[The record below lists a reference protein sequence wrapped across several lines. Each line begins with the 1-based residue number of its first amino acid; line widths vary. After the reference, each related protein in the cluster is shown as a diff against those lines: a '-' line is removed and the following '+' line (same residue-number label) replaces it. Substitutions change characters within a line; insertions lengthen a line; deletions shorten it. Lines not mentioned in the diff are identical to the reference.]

1 MNLVAA
7 FVNNRT
13 GVAWAF
19 AAAAALAGALLV
31 GLFVRDRGE
40 ADRLARLRIEA
51 SQKAVEIVSQT
62 LNGDVMG
69 SLALLATI
77 DDDLRRDALG
87 LQPPNEARIFSRLEI
102 VAGLYGAQGVFVV
115 GRNGLVASSW
125 DSSGRPSTGI
135 DVGFRPYYRVARQG
149 RANIYA
155 AVSLARGD
163 RALYFATPIFM
174 EDRGSEAV
182 GAVVAR
188 TDLGRIVALLKSR
201 ADSALLLSPQGV
213 VFAGSRAEWVGMLSG
228 VVTPERVGAIRE
240 QKQFGALF
248 DKSQPTSLPFD
259 VNDGVVTLD
268 GRRHALA
275 TAEVTWNDPNGAW
288 TLVLLEDLSRTVP
301 NWQWLSAALAAGAA
315 TFVMAALIL
324 RLLVAR
330 HLRDLDRRRIEDYAA
345 AQEASARRSNQRA
358 EVALTLQGAK
368 TVSDIASTFLAE
380 AHRIFG
386 AQQGCMYVSD
396 EDGVMRLGATYA
408 MAGSVSEV
416 VRPGDGLLGQC
427 LAENRSR
434 LLTLAD
440 TQPWAI
446 RSGLGE
452 ASPTAVLI
460 SPLTLDEKQLGLI
473 EIGLPA
479 VPDSEQQA
487 LFAELASLTAFNIAI
502 RLGSTA
508 VHPRP

>member
-1 MNLVAA
+1 MIAA
-7 FVNNRT
+7 FVSNRA

-19 AAAAALAGALLV
+19 AVLAALAGTLLA
-31 GLFVRDRGE
+31 GLLARDRGE
-40 ADRLARLRIEA
+40 ADRLLRLHIEA

-69 SLALLATI
+69 ALALLASF

-87 LQPPNEARIFSRLEI
+87 LQAPNEPRIFSRLEI
-102 VAGLYGAQGVFVV
+102 VARLYGAQGAFVV
-115 GRNGLVASSW
+115 GRNGVVASSW

-135 DVGFRPYYRVARQG
+135 DVGFRPYFRVARQG

-155 AVSLARGD
+155 AVSLARSD

-174 EDRGSEAV
+174 EDRGSEAI
-182 GAVVAR
+182 GAAVVR
-188 TDLGRIVALLKSR
+188 TDLGRIIALLKSR
-201 ADSALLLSPQGV
+201 ADTAFLMSPQGV
-213 VFAGSRAEWVGMLSG
+213 VFASGRADWVGMLSG
-228 VVTPERVGAIRE
+228 AATPERMAAILE
-240 QKQFGALF
+240 QRQFGVLF
-248 DKSQPTSLPFD
+248 DKSQPSSLPFE
-259 VNDGVVTLD
+259 VNDGVVALD

-301 NWQWLSAALAAGAA
+301 AWQWLSSALAAGVT
-315 TFVMAALIL
+315 TFVLAALIL

-330 HLRDLDRRRIEDYAA
+330 HTRDLDRRRIEDYAA
-345 AQEASARRSNQRA
+345 AQEASARRSSQRA

-368 TVSDIASTFLAE
+368 TVSDVASILLAE

-386 AQQGCMYVSD
+386 ALQGCVYVLA
-396 EDGVMRLGATYA
+396 EGGTMRLGAAYA
-408 MAGSVSEV
+408 MAGSVPEV
-416 VRPGDGLLGQC
+416 VQPGDGLLGQC
-427 LAENRSR
+427 LAGNRSR

-440 TQPWAI
+440 TQPWSVC
-446 RSGLGE
+446 SGLGE

-460 SPLTLDEKQLGLI
+460 SPLTLDENQFGLI

-479 VPDSEQQA
+479 VPDSEQQT
-487 LFAELASLTAFNIAI
+487 LFAELASLAAFNIAI
-502 RLGSTA
+502 RLGPTSA
-508 VHPRP
+508 RSGP